1 MSFNTYFFVLVFLPI
16 AVIGYHMINRR
27 KHFEIAKCFLLL
39 MSLWFVI
46 MASWQGAL
54 VCALLILINYAVYK
68 FGYKTAHLKAFL
80 TAGVVFN
87 IAGLAFFKYL
97 SVFMAKDIEG
107 HLIVG
112 DDTVSAMYNFA
123 NLIVP
128 LGISFITFSQISFL
142 VDTYRDIK
150 ESKVSSLNG
159 EDTNEVSL
167 DISLVDY
174 ALYVLFF
181 PKVTM
186 GPIALSTDFIN
197 QLNDITKKDTD
208 YDNIAKGLYSF
219 AFGLA
224 KKVLIADLL
233 AGYVGYAYDYTPI
246 LGMTNAWIAVL
257 AYTLQI
263 YFDFSGFC
271 DMAKGI
277 ALMLNF
283 DLPVNFNSPYRS
295 LSIGEF
301 WDRWHIT
308 LTKFFTKYVYIPLG
322 GNRKG
327 TFRTYLNIMIVFL
340 ISGIWH
346 GSTIN
351 FVIWGLIHGV
361 LSCISRA
368 IKPAEDRIPKFI
380 RWIVTF
386 ICVNIAWVYF
396 RAPSLASANLMIKE
410 LFSFKFIPVD
420 ANFSTYAFP
429 AELEIIPWLL
439 NKFTRIKSTYYFSA
453 SVNVLVVAFALF
465 ASTRMKNTEERTT
478 EFKAS
483 KGAVAITVLL
493 LVWSV
498 MSMSEVSN
506 FIYVNF

>member
-1 MSFNTYFFVLVFLPI
+1 MSFNTYFFVLIFLPI
-16 AVIGYHMINRR
+16 AVIGYHMINKG
-27 KHFEIAKCFLLL
+27 KHFEASKCFLLVL
-39 MSLWFVI
+39 SLIF
-46 MASWQGAL
+46 MLFAGWQGL
-54 VCALLILINYAVYK
+54 ITCIILILINYSIYRY
-68 FGYKTAHLKAFL
+68 GLKTQHSKLFL
-80 TAGVVFN
+80 TTGIIIN
-87 IAGLAFFKYL
+87 ILSLAFFKYL
-97 SVFMAKDIEG
+97 GIFMIHDVDGSIIGGPARI
-107 HLIVG
+107 
-112 DDTVSAMYNFA
+112 SALYNFA
-123 NLIVP
+123 NLILP

-142 VDTYRDIK
+142 VEEYRDY
-150 ESKVSSLNG
+150 S
-159 EDTNEVSL
+159 EVS
-167 DISLVDY
+167 IIDY
-174 ALYVLFF
+174 AFYVLFF

-186 GPIALSTDFIN
+186 GPIALSKDFIP
-197 QLNDITKKDTD
+197 QINDAVRKELDW
-208 YDNIAKGLYSF
+208 DNISLGLLCF
-219 AFGLA
+219 TFGLA

-233 AGYVGYAYDYTPI
+233 AGYVGYAYDYIPI
-246 LGMTNAWIAVL
+246 LGMTNAWLAVL

-271 DMAKGI
+271 DMAQGI

-295 LSIGEF
+295 LSISEF

-327 TFRTYLNIMIVFL
+327 TLRTYLNILIVFL
-340 ISGIWH
+340 VSGIWH

-361 LSCISRA
+361 LSCINRLM
-368 IKPAEDRIPKFI
+368 KPIEDKIPKAV

-386 ICVNIAWVYF
+386 IFINLAWVYF

-410 LFSFKFIPVD
+410 LFSFKFTAID

-429 AELEIIPWLL
+429 AELEIVPWLV
-439 NKFTRIKSTYYFSA
+439 NKYTKIKSTYYFCA
-453 SVNVLVVAFALF
+453 FVNVAVVAFALF
-465 ASTRMKNTEERTT
+465 ASTIMKNTQERLKQ
-478 EFKAS
+478 FKPS
-483 KGAVAITVLL
+483 KKMVIVMVVL
-493 LVWSV
+493 LVWSI

>member
-16 AVIGYHMINRR
+16 AVVGYHMINSR
-27 KHFEIAKCFLLL
+27 KHFEVSKCFLLL
-39 MSLWFVI
+39 MSFWFVAL
-46 MASWQGAL
+46 ASWQGAFIT
-54 VCALLILINYAVYK
+54 LLLTAINYLIYK
-68 FGYKTAHLKAFL
+68 YGYQKNPKAFMI
-80 TAGVVFN
+80 AGVVIN
-87 IAGLAFFKYL
+87 IASLAFFKYL
-97 SVFMAKDIEG
+97 GVFMIHDPADGTIIGGPEKIAA
-107 HLIVG
+107 L
-112 DDTVSAMYNFA
+112 YNVV

-142 VDTYRDIK
+142 VEAYRKNIS
-150 ESKVSSLNG
+150 EKVSL
-159 EDTNEVSL
+159 L
-167 DISLVDY
+167 DY
-174 ALYVLFF
+174 ALYVMFF

-186 GPIALSTDFIN
+186 GPIALSVDFIP
-197 QLNDITKKDTD
+197 QLNENVRKEVN

-246 LGMTNAWIAVL
+246 LGATNAWIAVL

-271 DMAKGI
+271 DMASGI

-308 LTKFFTKYVYIPLG
+308 LTKFFTKYIYIPLG

-327 TFRTYLNIMIVFL
+327 VLRTYLNIMIVFL
-340 ISGIWH
+340 ISGVWH

-368 IKPAEDRIPKFI
+368 LKPHEDKIPKWI
-380 RWIVTF
+380 RWAVTF
-386 ICVNIAWVYF
+386 VCINLAWVYF

-410 LFSFKFIPVD
+410 LFSFKIIPVD
-420 ANFSTYAFP
+420 ASFSTYAFP
-429 AELEIIPWLL
+429 AELEIIPWLV
-439 NKFTRIKSTYYFSA
+439 NKFTKIKSTYYFSA
-453 SVNVLVVAFALF
+453 FVNVIVVVFALF
-465 ASTRMKNTEERTT
+465 ASTRMKNTQERI
-478 EFKAS
+478 EGFKLT
-483 KGAVAITVLL
+483 KGAVAVTVLL
-493 LVWSV
+493 LVWSIL
-498 MSMSEVSN
+498 SLSEVST

>member
-1 MSFNTYFFVLVFLPI
+1 MSVLFI
-16 AVIGYHMINRR
+16 A
-27 KHFEIAKCFLLL
+27 LTT
-39 MSLWFVI
+39 
-46 MASWQGAL
+46 WQGTIAC
-54 VCALLILINYAVYK
+54 VVLILINYAIYK
-68 FGYKTAHLKAFL
+68 YGIKDKNSKLFL
-80 TAGVVFN
+80 IAGIAIN
-87 IAGLAFFKYL
+87 IATLAFFKYL
-97 SVFMAKDIEG
+97 GIFMIHDTDGTIIGGPASVSR
-107 HLIVG
+107 L
-112 DDTVSAMYNFA
+112 YNIA

-142 VDTYRDIK
+142 VENYKNR
-150 ESKVSSLNG
+150 S
-159 EDTNEVSL
+159 EVSL
-167 DISLVDY
+167 TDY

-186 GPIALSTDFIN
+186 GPIALSTDFIP
-197 QLNDITKKDTD
+197 QINDSLRKKIN
-208 YDNIAKGLYSF
+208 YDNIAGGLMCF

-246 LGMTNAWIAVL
+246 LGMGNAWLAVL

-271 DMAKGI
+271 DMAQGI

-283 DLPVNFNSPYRS
+283 DLPLNFNSPYRS

-308 LTKFFTKYVYIPLG
+308 LTKFFTKYIYIPLG

-327 TFRTYLNIMIVFL
+327 TFRTYINILIVFL

-351 FVIWGLIHGV
+351 FVIWGMIHGV
-361 LSCISRA
+361 LSCLTRV
-368 IKPAEDRIPKFI
+368 IKPYEEKIPKAV
-380 RWIVTF
+380 RWFVTF
-386 ICVNIAWVYF
+386 VFINLAWVYF
-396 RAPSLASANLMIKE
+396 RAPSLAGANLMIKE
-410 LFSFKFIPVD
+410 LFSFKFVPID

-429 AELEIIPWLL
+429 AELEIVPWLL
-439 NKFTRIKSTYYFSA
+439 NKFTNVKSTYYFSA
-453 SVNVLVVAFALF
+453 AVNVLVVVFALF
-465 ASTRMKNTEERTT
+465 ASTVMINTSERLK
-478 EFKAS
+478 EFKPS
-483 KGAVAITVLL
+483 KKAVAITVFL
-493 LVWSV
+493 LVWSIL
-498 MSMSEVSN
+498 SMSEVSN